1 MAYLYIF
8 IGGGLGAMSRFGITQ
23 LVEKITK
30 ASFPYGTLTANV
42 LGSFLIGIV
51 VAWFESK
58 TNAFAHWRPLFVTG
72 FLGGFTT
79 FSSFS
84 YDTLQLLKN
93 QGVIPGLTNAGGNVL
108 LCLLFV
114 YIGYGLIKG
123 F

>member
-8 IGGGLGAMSRFGITQ
+8 IGGGLGALSRFGITQ
-23 LVEKITK
+23 LVDKTTK
-30 ASFPYGTLTANV
+30 VSFPYGTMTANV
-42 LGSFLIGIV
+42 LGSFFIGII

-84 YDTLQLLKN
+84 HETLHLFKN
-93 QGVIPGLTNAGGNVL
+93 HGMITGLANTGGNVL